1 MGFPQEEAKSAINV
15 ARGDLTLAVEFLY
28 NGIPDN
34 LPEEGEGGQEPVDN
48 VLKTMASIFK
58 ISCMNNPAAMT
69 TLLNNLSQ
77 TQPELVQL
85 IQQNEEQFRTLISQP
100 ISEEDI
106 AAFQRFSQRQ
116 GGQGQGSGLGGQG
129 GLGSQGQGQGQ
140 QQQQQPGGRG
150 QIRLTKEEFEAVNRL
165 KAFGFSEMDS
175 VQAFFAFD
183 KNEELALNFLFDN
196 KQQEDVNQQSSE
208 NQGNTNLNT
217 NNQNQQQ
224 NNQQQNKESSEKK
237 DDKPGEEKK

>member
-1 MGFPQEEAKSAINV
+1 
-15 ARGDLTLAVEFLY
+15 LAVEFLY

-58 ISCMNNPAAMT
+58 ISCMNNPAAIT

-100 ISEEDI
+100 VSEEDI
-106 AAFQRFSQRQ
+106 ATFQRFSQRQ
-116 GGQGQGSGLGGQG
+116 GQGQGSGLGGQG
-129 GLGSQGQGQGQ
+129 QGGLQGLGGLGSQGQQQQ

-150 QIRLTKEEFEAVNRL
+150 QIRLTKEEFEVVGRL
-165 KAFGFSEMDS
+165 KAFGFSEMDC

-196 KQQEDVNQQSSE
+196 KQQEDNNQQSSG
-208 NQGNTNLNT
+208 NQGNINLNT

-237 DDKPGEEKK
+237 DEKPGEEKK